1 MAIADVPVPPLS
13 IVGGFQTLTDT
24 LTACCLC
31 PKGGDVGCHHL
42 LAKVILSSG
51 VVHEEHAVVNWF
63 EWFVVHALIIGGE
76 GGSGVISGHFDRL
89 AHHLNLNNARIC
101 IATQY
106 PHWAAIRQR
115 ISSNNVVDSA
125 MGYPCNRLNLCCRIF
140 GVFEVVD
147 SNCCLLVSITNCSV
161 QFVADRGNFI
171 Q

>member
-1 MAIADVPVPPLS
+1 MAITDVPLSPLA
-13 IVGGFQTLTDT
+13 VGSGFDALTDT
-24 LTACCLC
+24 IATGALC
-31 PKGGDVGCHHL
+31 FQLCNVGCHDL
-42 LAKVILSSG
+42 LAEVILSSG
-51 VVHEEHAVVNWF
+51 VVHEEHAVVDWF

-125 MGYPCNRLNLCCRIF
+125 MGYPCNCLNLCCRIF

-147 SNCCLLVSITNCSV
+147 SNCCLLVGITNCFV
-161 QFVADRGNFI
+161 QFVTNGGNFI